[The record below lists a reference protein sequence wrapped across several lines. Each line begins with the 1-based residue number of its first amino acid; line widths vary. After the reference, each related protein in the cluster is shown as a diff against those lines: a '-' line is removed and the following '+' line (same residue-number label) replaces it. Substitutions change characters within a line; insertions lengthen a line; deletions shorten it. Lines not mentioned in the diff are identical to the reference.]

1 MCNEYITW
9 NTEKNIFQD
18 QNDLE
23 KILVL
28 DVEYEKQNEEWY
40 HLTTVRAF
48 STANDVLEY
57 YYTETF
63 PRLVAW
69 SSWKYEGAEDM
80 KISIEDLI
88 EKLESLYGKKEENI
102 KKIKSLQDKFLEYM
116 KKKDLSLKELENF
129 KKELEDMDIDFG
141 VTKFNIEYIGDA
153 DGLMEIALSYGGMY
167 LDDVEYPE
175 VELINYL
182 TDFD

>member
-1 MCNEYITW
+1 
-9 NTEKNIFQD
+9 
-18 QNDLE
+18 
-23 KILVL
+23 
-28 DVEYEKQNEEWY
+28 
-40 HLTTVRAF
+40 
-48 STANDVLEY
+48 
-57 YYTETF
+57 
-63 PRLVAW
+63 
-69 SSWKYEGAEDM
+69 M

-102 KKIKSLQDKFLEYM
+102 KEIKSLQDKFLEYM

-167 LDDVEYPE
+167 LDDVEHPE